1 MRYSKPSNNSATA
14 TIEHLLVMAF
24 AILTIGCGE
33 KKSDGVNVDELEM
46 RNDITYLRGAD
57 TPFTGKYFILNK
69 NGKRELEVNLKDG
82 MQDGLATD
90 WHLNG
95 QKKSEGKWKNGQQ
108 EGFYTAWH
116 ENGQKEEVQ
125 NWKNGK
131 AEGLVTSWHEN
142 GQKANEG
149 IFKDGKLV
157 SSRFWNSKG
166 EEVDSY
172 EELEQ

>member
-1 MRYSKPSNNSATA
+1 MK
-14 TIEHLLVMAF
+14 HLLVMAF

-33 KKSDGVNVDELEM
+33 KKSDGVNGDELEM

-57 TPFTGKYFILNK
+57 TPFTGKYFILDK

-82 MQDGLATD
+82 MQDGLTTD

-95 QKKSEGKWKNGQQ
+95 QKKSEGNWKNGQQ
-108 EGFYTAWH
+108 EGLATWWY

-149 IFKDGKLV
+149 IFKDGEVVEGSEK
-157 SSRFWNSKG
+157 FWNKKG
-166 EEVDSY
+166 EGVDSL
-172 EELEQ
+172 EEAE